1 MSDLKKLTNK
11 KMRNT
16 ILIVTA
22 SIAVLFGI
30 IYVSMSISAS
40 NREASLRNSI
50 EAKIKDNKS
59 NYTKMFEIL
68 VEQAGVSAQ
77 YAEDFKEI
85 YPSLVEGRYKHG
97 GGQMMQWIQEKN
109 PTFDTSLYKQVM
121 TSIEAQ
127 RESFH
132 STQQQLT
139 DLSRQ
144 HNNLLTM
151 FPTKWFLSDIQKIE
165 IPIVINDA
173 ADKAFSSGKEESMN
187 LFPRKQQKDSIK

>member
-1 MSDLKKLTNK
+1 MKK
-11 KMRNT
+11 T
-16 ILIVTA
+16 IIIA
-22 SIAVLFGI
+22 SAAILVLLGVVYI
-30 IYVSMSISAS
+30 SMSISAT

-85 YPSLVEGRYKHG
+85 YPSLVEGRYNHG
-97 GGQMMQWIQEKN
+97 GGQMMQWIQEHN

-151 FPTKWFLSDIQKIE
+151 FPTSWFLSDVEKIE
-165 IPIVINDA
+165 IPIVINNA
-173 ADKAFSSGKEESMN
+173 AEKAFSSGKEDSMN
-187 LFPRKQQKDSIK
+187 LFPRHKKDSTSKSDSK

>member
-1 MSDLKKLTNK
+1 MKQ
-11 KMRNT
+11 T
-16 ILIVTA
+16 IIIITA
-22 SIAVLFGI
+22 VILVLFGI
-30 IYVSMSISAS
+30 IYVTMSISAS
-40 NREASLRNSI
+40 NREASLRNAI

-97 GGQMMQWIQEKN
+97 GGQMMQWITEHN
-109 PTFDTSLYKQVM
+109 PQFDTSLYKQVM

-132 STQQQLT
+132 TTQQQLT

-151 FPTKWFLSDIQKIE
+151 FPSKWFLSDIQPIE

-173 ADKAFSSGKEESMN
+173 TDKAFSTGKEKSMN
-187 LFPRKQQKDSIK
+187 LFPRKQKDSVTSNTSKK

>member
-1 MSDLKKLTNK
+1 
-11 KMRNT
+11 
-16 ILIVTA
+16 
-22 SIAVLFGI
+22 
-30 IYVSMSISAS
+30 MSISAT
-40 NREASLRNSI
+40 NREASLRNAI

-77 YAEDFKEI
+77 YADDFKEI

-97 GGQMMQWIQEKN
+97 AGQMMQWIQEKN

-144 HNNLLTM
+144 HNNLLAM
-151 FPTKWFLSDIQKIE
+151 FPTKWFLSDILKIE
-165 IPIVINDA
+165 IPIVINDS

-187 LFPRKQQKDSIK
+187 LFPRKKQKDSIK